1 VNNEIGAIIPIIDF
15 EKERNI
21 IYVIIDAISAG
32 LLLSCHDISDGGLAT
47 TISEMILGGDAD
59 GEIGAEISL
68 DFTSL
73 RADKALFSETS
84 GFVFE
89 VEGKNIEKV
98 KTLFKFYKVNL
109 IELGKTSGKN
119 LAIAKNNKKIIDL
132 PISKL
137 KDAWTT
143 GFAEALE

>member
-1 VNNEIGAIIPIIDF
+1 MIYAIT
-15 EKERNI
+15 
-21 IYVIIDAISAG
+21 DAIDKG

-68 DFTSL
+68 DFTNL
-73 RADKALFSETS
+73 RTDKALFSESS

-89 VEGKNIEKV
+89 VEDKNIQRLQN
-98 KTLFKFYKVNL
+98 LFRFYKL
-109 IELGKTSGKN
+109 DLMKLGTTKGKN
-119 LAIAKNNKKIIDL
+119 LIINNKNKKIIDI

-137 KDAWTT
+137 KEAWTK
-143 GFAEALE
+143 GFVEALE